1 MLLPDT
7 SKIEPLVHNKE
18 AGIFVKQTS
27 LDQDNRKE
35 NYTATFNPRQRL
47 LATAGSGFYA
57 YLWDLRKDDFSD
69 FRSVEIPHVKES
81 N

>member
-1 MLLPDT
+1 MLMPND
-7 SKIEPLVHNKE
+7 SKIEPLITNKE
-18 AGIFVKQTS
+18 AGVFVKQTS

-47 LATAGSGFYA
+47 LATAGSGFMA